1 MRTDDNYDILNRMR
15 RFFRYLRGYELKAVA
30 APLFKLGE
38 VVLELLIPFI
48 VASVIDR
55 GIPSGDAGFVFGR
68 FGIMLACGAGGLLLA
83 VVAQYFSAKTASAFS
98 CGVRKDLFD
107 KIESLPLAAVEKAT
121 PSGLVTMLSS
131 DVNNLQTGV
140 NLTLRLLLRS
150 PIVVFGVI
158 IAVFLIDVRSGIL
171 FSATIAVLLCL
182 AFFILYFGI
191 RYHKKTQKSLDE
203 MTEMARE
210 ARSGGKIFRA
220 LDSQDKE
227 LGLFRSADDK
237 YRARQVS
244 SSLFSALLDPLSFAV
259 INVAVV
265 LLLWFGGKKADAG
278 ELTQGQVVALY
289 NYAALVLVELIKFA
303 SLVVTMSRA
312 FAGAKRIAEVMDMPS
327 EKKGSGAVKTCD
339 GYITFD
345 HVSFRYEGARGD
357 ALSEITF
364 SLERGEKLGVIG
376 GSGSGKTTLLDLMAK
391 LYDVSSGE
399 LFIDG
404 ESVADS
410 DPTTARERCAYV
422 LQRSELFSGSIANN
436 LSAGKNRSEEELLAA
451 SERAQAL
458 SVVKGKGGL
467 GYDLAPAA
475 SDLSGGQ
482 RQRLS
487 IARAFAKKA
496 PILLLDDCLSA
507 LDGKTAAALCKE
519 IYDYDG
525 TVIFAS
531 QRVSALKD
539 ADKLLVLD
547 DGKMMGFGTHEDLL
561 KNCETYRKI
570 CEAQE

>member
-55 GIPSGDAGFVFGR
+55 GVPSGDAGFVFGR
-68 FGIMLACGAGGLLLA
+68 FGIMLACGAGGLCLA

-171 FSATIAVLLCL
+171 FSVTIAVLLCL

-265 LLLWFGGKKADAG
+265 LLLWFGGKKADVG

-312 FAGAKRIAEVMDMPS
+312 FAGAKRIADVMDMPS
-327 EKKGSGAVKTCD
+327 EKKGSDTTKTCD

-391 LYDVSSGE
+391 LYDVSSGD

-436 LSAGKNRSEEELLAA
+436 LSAGKIRSEEELLAA
-451 SERAQAL
+451 SEKAQAL

-519 IYDYDG
+519 IYSYDG

>member
-1 MRTDDNYDILNRMR
+1 MRTGDNCGILVGMR

-48 VASVIDR
+48 VASIVDR
-55 GIPSGDAGFVFGR
+55 GIPAGDEKFLFGR
-68 FGIMLACGAGGLLLA
+68 FGIMLACGAGGLCLA
-83 VVAQYFSAKTASAFS
+83 VAAQYFSAKTASAFS

-107 KIESLPLAAVEKAT
+107 KIESLPLATVEKAT
-121 PSGLVTMLSS
+121 PSALVTMLSS

-171 FSATIAVLLCL
+171 FSVTIAILLCL

-191 RYHKKTQKSLDE
+191 RYHKKTQKSLDK
-203 MTEMARE
+203 MTECARE
-210 ARSGGKIFRA
+210 ARSGGKVFRA
-220 LDSQDKE
+220 LNSQNKE
-227 LGLFRSADDK
+227 SALFRLADGG

-244 SSLFSALLDPLSFAV
+244 SALFSALLDPLSFAV

-265 LLLWFGGKKADAG
+265 LLLWFGGKKTDAG

-303 SLVVTMSRA
+303 SLVITMSRA

-327 EKKGSGAVKTCD
+327 EKKEGGAVKTSD
-339 GYITFD
+339 KYIFFD

-357 ALSEITF
+357 ALSDITF
-364 SLERGEKLGVIG
+364 SLEKGEKLGVIG

-391 LYDVSSGE
+391 LYDVTSGA
-399 LFIDG
+399 LYIDG
-404 ESVADS
+404 ESIADV
-410 DPTTARERCAYV
+410 DLTTAREKCAYV
-422 LQRSELFSGSIANN
+422 LQRSELFSGSIEKN
-436 LSAGKNRSEEELLAA
+436 LSAGKERSEEEIIKAVK
-451 SERAQAL
+451 RAQAF
-458 SVVKGKGGL
+458 STVDGKGGL
-467 GYDLAPAA
+467 SHNLAPAA

-519 IYDYDG
+519 IYSYDG
-525 TVIFAS
+525 AVLFAS
-531 QRVSALKD
+531 QRVSALKE

-547 DGKMMGFGTHEDLL
+547 GGKMMGFGRHEDLL
-561 KNCETYRKI
+561 KTCETYRKI